1 MIMPLNQWVSQIL
14 SCRFLPLANMTTIPA
29 NIILVYRNEL
39 KLTNH
44 DQTEIVLIF
53 SMYRTRPLFS
63 DFNMGNARLTT
74 TASKAGSLGVVFDD
88 NSVQELIKDKKVSH
102 TGVQQNCYAFFI
114 TSKIDYCNSL
124 LCGFSNMFRT
134 LPSDS
139 LLRLVN
145 QNTWSAANEQDGRVL
160 FSTRLHFIFLFFF
173 CFLT

>member
-14 SCRFLPLANMTTIPA
+14 ACRFLPLANMTTIPA

-74 TASKAGSLGVVFDD
+74 TARKARSLGVVFDD
-88 NSVQELIKDKKVSH
+88 NSVQELIKNKKVSH
-102 TGVQQNCYAFFI
+102 TGVQRNFCAFLI

-124 LCGFSNMFRT
+124 LCGFRKVELKKLLIICSEHCPQNRY
-134 LPSDS
+134 SDS
-139 LLRLVN
+139 
-145 QNTWSAANEQDGRVL
+145 
-160 FSTRLHFIFLFFF
+160 
-173 CFLT
+173 